1 MPLDQKENPTM
12 NMITPRAA
20 EPIVAHDR
28 LLQPAGRAP
37 ALVRELTAID
47 RDRLLTHFLS
57 LDEDDRLLRFGQIV
71 PDHVIEN
78 YVRAIDFTRDTV
90 FGVFNGQL
98 QLTGV
103 GHLAYLPVE
112 GDKRTAEF
120 GVSVLESARGQGI
133 GSKLFERAAI
143 RSRNTHVTM
152 LYMHC
157 LSRNSTMMHI
167 AKKAGMKIEYA
178 YGEAD
183 AYLTLPP
190 ADQTS
195 IIAEMLQ
202 EQAAVFDYALK
213 RQARQASKLFE
224 SFLPTAEAA

>member
-1 MPLDQKENPTM
+1 MNLMPPH
-12 NMITPRAA
+12 AA
-20 EPIVAHDR
+20 EPIVANDSSSR
-28 LLQPAGRAP
+28 PVGRAP
-37 ALVRELTAID
+37 ALVRELTAVD
-47 RDRLLTHFLS
+47 RERLLTHFLA
-57 LDEDDRLLRFGQIV
+57 LDEDDRLLRFGQFV

-90 FGVFNGQL
+90 FGVFNSNL
-98 QLTGV
+98 ELTGV
-103 GHLAYLPVE
+103 GHLAYLPAE

-143 RSRNTHVTM
+143 RSRNSHVTT
-152 LYMHC
+152 LYIHC

-190 ADQTS
+190 ADHSS

-202 EQAAVFDYALK
+202 EQAAVFDYAMK
-213 RQARQASKLFE
+213 RQAHKASALFE
-224 SFLPTAEAA
+224 SLIPTAAAA